1 MKDFRRILVPIDFG
15 PSSRA
20 AVRLALDLASKYGAA
35 LDVVHVYTFPTYAYT
50 PTAPPLMTAVEEA
63 ARTEFEREMQSI
75 ALRNP
80 GVRGFLREGVPWRE
94 ILDARQEL
102 GADLIVMGTHGRRAL
117 AHALIGSV
125 AEKMIRRSPV
135 PVLTTHAQQDESLL
149 DSIF

>member
-1 MKDFRRILVPIDFG
+1 MAAATDEAVVIDLRRILAPIDFE

-20 AVRLALDLASKYGAA
+20 AVDLALDLASKYGAA
-35 LDVVHVYTFPTYAYT
+35 LDVVHVYSLPAYAYT

-63 ARTEFEREMQSI
+63 ARAQFDREMQSI
-75 ALRNP
+75 AERKPDVKGHLRH
-80 GVRGFLREGVPWRE
+80 GVPWRE

-125 AEKMIRRSPV
+125 AEKVIRMSTV
-135 PVLTTHAQQDESLL
+135 PVLTARG
-149 DSIF
+149 